1 MKFMIFVGKLKWG
14 IVHTDKFWESN
25 ANRFSDEVIKDIIKL
40 TDMTKNDPETRAVA
54 CYDLG

>member
-40 TDMTKNDPETRAVA
+40 ANKKYDPETRAVA

>member
-1 MKFMIFVGKLKWG
+1 MKFVIFVDKLKWG

-40 TDMTKNDPETRAVA
+40 TAKNDPETRAVA